1 MFEDFLNVSGCNIA
15 NSLLFQAILG
25 TNIVK
30 LLNENVTKQSSS
42 DREHCNVTKNG
53 DESKNK
59 FQTFH

>member
-30 LLNENVTKQSSS
+30 LLNETQNEVLQIENIATSQKMEIYQL
-42 DREHCNVTKNG
+42 CK
-53 DESKNK
+53 
-59 FQTFH
+59 